1 MSTADEELVRELMQI
16 ESELDKALEQENF
29 ERMNLLL
36 EQREILLKSFS
47 NIPAELAES
56 IVQADKVRLD
66 KMNALLENLK
76 NQALQARTSQ
86 QALKS
91 YSAQQQKTNFDE
103 RK

>member
-1 MSTADEELVRELMQI
+1 MSVADEELVRELMQI

-36 EQREILLKSFS
+36 EQREILLKSLS

-56 IVQADKVRLD
+56 IIQADKIRLD
-66 KMNALLENLK
+66 KMNTLLEDLK

-91 YSAQQQKTNFDE
+91 YSVQQQKSNFDE

>member
-1 MSTADEELVRELMQI
+1 MSVADEELVRELMQI

-36 EQREILLKSFS
+36 EQREILLKSLS

-56 IVQADKVRLD
+56 IIQADKIRLD
-66 KMNALLENLK
+66 KMNTLLEDLK

-91 YSAQQQKTNFDE
+91 YSAQQQKSNFDE

>member
-1 MSTADEELVRELMQI
+1 MQI

-36 EQREILLKSFS
+36 EQREILLKSLS

-56 IVQADKVRLD
+56 IIQADKIRLD
-66 KMNALLENLK
+66 KMNTLLEDLK

-91 YSAQQQKTNFDE
+91 YSVQQQKSNFDE